1 MSSQSEVSRVT
12 RTKKEAQRSYDRI
25 SRWYDILEG
34 VWEKQLREKGLA
46 KLQVREGET
55 ALEIGFGPGH
65 DLVSIARSVGAS
77 GKVYGIDLAPQ
88 MVSLAQQRID
98 QANLTSRVELKQG
111 DAAQLPYPSNRID
124 AIFMSFTLE
133 LFDTPEIPQVLNE
146 CKRVLRPGGRLGV
159 VSLSKA
165 QGTPWMV
172 RLYEWG
178 HTKMPKLLDCRP
190 IFVRRSL
197 EDAEFSIQEA
207 HQEDL
212 FGLPVEIVIGSKQ
225 N

>member
-34 VWEKQLREKGLA
+34 VWEKQLREKGLD
-46 KLQVREGET
+46 KLQVQEGET
-55 ALEIGFGPGH
+55 VLEIGFGPGH
-65 DLVSIARSVGAS
+65 DLISIARSVGAS

-88 MVSLAQQRID
+88 MVSIAQQWVD

-111 DAAQLPYPSNRID
+111 DAAQLPYPSDKMD

-133 LFDTPEIPQVLNE
+133 LFDTPEIPQVLIE
-146 CKRVLRPGGRLGV
+146 CKRVLQPGGRIGV

-190 IFVRRSL
+190 IFVRHSL
-197 EDAEFSIQEA
+197 EDAGFSIQEA
-207 HQEDL
+207 HQDDL
-212 FGLPVEIVIGSKQ
+212 LGLPVEIVIGSKQ
-225 N
+225 D

>member
-1 MSSQSEVSRVT
+1 M
-12 RTKKEAQRSYDRI
+12 
-25 SRWYDILEG
+25 
-34 VWEKQLREKGLA
+34 
-46 KLQVREGET
+46 
-55 ALEIGFGPGH
+55 
-65 DLVSIARSVGAS
+65 VSIA
-77 GKVYGIDLAPQ
+77 
-88 MVSLAQQRID
+88 QQRVN
-98 QANLTSRVELKQG
+98 QANLTARVELKQG
-111 DAAQLPYPSNRID
+111 DATQLPYPSNRMD

-133 LFDTPEIPQVLNE
+133 LFDTPEIPQVLKE
-146 CKRVLRPGGRLGV
+146 CKRVLRPGGRIGV

-197 EDAEFSIQEA
+197 EDVEFSIQEA